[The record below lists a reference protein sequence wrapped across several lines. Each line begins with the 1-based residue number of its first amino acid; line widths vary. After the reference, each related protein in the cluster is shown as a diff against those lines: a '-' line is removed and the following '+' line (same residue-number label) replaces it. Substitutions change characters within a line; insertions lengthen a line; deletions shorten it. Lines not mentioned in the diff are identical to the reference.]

1 MKCITFEKDGK
12 LYFERES
19 GMLRIIPEEYAKKN
33 PDEVM
38 VWTKDPDWQIE
49 YLVDSAHKRDV
60 HIEKVEFTENEE
72 VDLRTAKAVNV
83 KDIPFLCDYY
93 LQKYQK
99 EIDKYQDFINS
110 LK

>member
-1 MKCITFEKDGK
+1 MKCITFENNGK

-83 KDIPFLCDYY
+83 KDIPFLRDYY

-99 EIDKYQDFINS
+99 EIDKYQDLINS

>member
-1 MKCITFEKDGK
+1 
-12 LYFERES
+12 
-19 GMLRIIPEEYAKKN
+19 
-33 PDEVM
+33 M
-38 VWTKDPDWQIE
+38 VWFKGPNCQIE

-60 HIEKVEFTENEE
+60 HTEVVDYTDKKET
-72 VDLRTAKAVNV
+72 VDLRTAKAVDV
-83 KDIPFLCDYY
+83 KDVPFLRDYY